1 MGDCMVCELHL
12 KKTFFFFKT
21 NDKKDKIQGSSDCG
35 KWEEGTLRRKEHPG
49 DFREWWCSVSLVG

>member
-12 KKTFFFFKT
+12 KKTISFKKAR

-35 KWEEGTLRRKEHPG
+35 KWEEGTLRRSIQVISESSGVLFP
-49 DFREWWCSVSLVG
+49 